1 MKIDPKFLLYRNKW
15 ISLYKRILFG
25 VLTYATYL
33 FSILLIAGLI
43 YEHGFTISA
52 DEMYRLH
59 HLYRW
64 VWRIFLLDIS
74 LRILLDYTNTKR
86 TFNKLTWSLSA
97 LLYLTLIPV
106 IFNRPEIEGGIQYF
120 WDLLNGYP
128 FHTVLL
134 LFLAFLYLS
143 NGLVR
148 LLGRRTNPSLILA
161 ASFFIIILFGT
172 GLLMLPRCTL
182 HGISWIDSL
191 FISTS
196 AVCVTG
202 LTSVDVSSTF
212 TTAGFVVIILL
223 IQIGGLGVMTLTSF
237 FAMFFMGNT
246 SLYNQLVVRDMVSS
260 DSLNSL
266 LSTLLYILGFTLA
279 IESIGMLAIWSDI
292 HGTMGMTAEEEL
304 AFSAFHSISAFCNA
318 GFSTLPGNLGNPLVM
333 TGHNPFYLYMSLLI
347 ILGGIGFPIL
357 VNLRGIL
364 LYNLRRWWHSLCSWE
379 WERKPFYHLYNLNT
393 RIVLTMTSVL
403 LIGGTLLII
412 AFEWNGALAG
422 LPVADKWVHA
432 FFTAVCPRTAGF
444 NSINLTTLGVQS
456 ILIYVFLM
464 WVGGAAQSTAGGIK
478 VNTFAVVVMN
488 LVAVIRGTE
497 RVEVLG
503 RELSP
508 DSIRRA
514 NATVVMSLSVLFVS
528 IFLLTA
534 WEPNVSFL
542 SIVFESVSA
551 LSTVGA
557 SLNVTP
563 YLGENSKLLIILLM
577 FIGRVGLITLLLG
590 IVKQKKHTKYHYPSG
605 QIMIN

>member
-15 ISLYKRILFG
+15 ISSYKRVLLGI
-25 VLTYATYL
+25 LTYATYL

-52 DEMYRLH
+52 NEMYRLH

-64 VWRIFLLDIS
+64 VWRIFLLDVS

-86 TFNKLTWSLSA
+86 TFNKLTWLLSV

-106 IFNRPEIEGGIQYF
+106 IFHRPEVEGSIQHL

-134 LFLAFLYLS
+134 LFLSFLHLS

-161 ASFFIIILFGT
+161 ASFFIIILIGT

-196 AVCVTG
+196 SVCVTG

-212 TTAGFVVIILL
+212 TTAGFAVIILL

-279 IESIGMLAIWSDI
+279 IESIGMLVIWSDI
-292 HGTMGMTAEEEL
+292 HGTMGMTTEEEL

-318 GFSTLPGNLGNPLVM
+318 GFSTLPGNLGNQSVM

-357 VNLRGIL
+357 VNFKEIL
-364 LYNLRRWWHSLCSWE
+364 LYNLHRWWHSLRSWK

-393 RIVLTMTSVL
+393 RIVLIMTFIL
-403 LIGGTLLII
+403 LLGGTLLILL
-412 AFEWNGALAG
+412 FEWNGALAG
-422 LPVADKWVHA
+422 MPVVDKWVHA

-444 NSINLTTLGVQS
+444 NSINLTTLSVQS
-456 ILIYVFLM
+456 ILIYIFLM

-503 RELSP
+503 RELSH

-514 NATVVMSLSVLFVS
+514 NATVVMSLSVLFIS
-528 IFLLTA
+528 IFLLTV

-563 YLGENSKLLIILLM
+563 YLCENSKLLIILLM

-590 IVKQKKHTKYHYPSG
+590 IIKQKKHTKYHYPSG